1 MKTLE
6 WKKKK
11 RKEKKIGRQKL
22 DMKKLKEDANKK
34 ITDYTVK
41 MITYQNCELFNQCD
55 QDSFFPYM
63 ILSHE
68 RIVWTNPELQP
79 ARQPSRS

>member
-34 ITDYTVK
+34 KSLIT
-41 MITYQNCELFNQCD
+41 L
-55 QDSFFPYM
+55 
-63 ILSHE
+63 
-68 RIVWTNPELQP
+68 
-79 ARQPSRS
+79 